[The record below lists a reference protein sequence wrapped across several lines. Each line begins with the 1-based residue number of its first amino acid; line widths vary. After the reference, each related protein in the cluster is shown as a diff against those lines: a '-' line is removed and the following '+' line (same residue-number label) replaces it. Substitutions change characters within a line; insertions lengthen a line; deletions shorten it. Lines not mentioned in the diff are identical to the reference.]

1 MVRQARWI
9 GWIIVLAAVIAVGLG
24 VAGITDDERPALTR
38 VEAGLR
44 DLLAPLQTG
53 ITVVW
58 RSLED
63 TWGAFVAYEELQ
75 QENAALRN
83 QLRQLATENSLLA
96 EYRLEN
102 MRLRRLLGLQEE
114 MAGQYQLL
122 AAEVIGRRVPTWYT
136 SLELN
141 RGLADGAAVGM
152 AVVNEDG
159 LVGRVAAVSQH
170 TAEVHLLTSPQVGV
184 AAMAQDSR
192 VPGVVQ
198 GGREAG
204 LLEMIHLPH
213 DAPIQVGEI
222 VVSSGWGGV
231 FPPGLRIGTVKE
243 IIPDPNGLMKKAV
256 LEPAADIDRVEEAFI
271 ITGVTGGD

>member
-9 GWIIVLAAVIAVGLG
+9 GWIIVLAAVIAIGLG
-24 VAGITDDERPALTR
+24 VAGITGDERPALTR

-83 QLRQLATENSLLA
+83 QLRQLAAENSLLA

-141 RGLADGAAVGM
+141 RGLADGAAAGM

-213 DAPIQVGEI
+213 DALIQVGEI